1 MGKNVSRRKML
12 WNRNWRTY
20 DIFFIQSLNCSCYC
34 TWHEIKMYLF
44 VRSRNCLVTKYSRQY
59 FIWHHDSFTRE
70 AYILVFRSNL
80 LSLWL
85 GRYLCRKLGM
95 IFWYVKVSCYLD
107 CRWGKWPPRK
117 QGRNPNSQL
126 SCNIL
131 IRSNSTHRTWRS
143 WSTHSQESCEWVDNI
158 GEDIAEGW
166 LLRFWPCSWVGHLNL
181 PISISKL
188 HTYDD
193 RIINGL

>member
-1 MGKNVSRRKML
+1 
-12 WNRNWRTY
+12 
-20 DIFFIQSLNCSCYC
+20 
-34 TWHEIKMYLF
+34 
-44 VRSRNCLVTKYSRQY
+44 
-59 FIWHHDSFTRE
+59 
-70 AYILVFRSNL
+70 
-80 LSLWL
+80 
-85 GRYLCRKLGM
+85 M

-117 QGRNPNSQL
+117 QSRNPNSQL
-126 SCNIL
+126 SCDIL

-166 LLRFWPCSWVGHLNL
+166 LFRFWPCSWLGHLNL

-193 RIINGL
+193 WIINGLLISFLLWMCLPHGSSKGHEMLKRNDKCHSIADDVPIPKM